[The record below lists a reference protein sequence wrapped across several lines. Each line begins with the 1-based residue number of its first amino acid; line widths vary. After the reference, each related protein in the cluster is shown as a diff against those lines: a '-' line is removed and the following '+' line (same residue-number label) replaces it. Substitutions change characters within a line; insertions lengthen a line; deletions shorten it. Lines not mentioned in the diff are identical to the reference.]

1 MGVDLGSLVLG
12 LCILV
17 VAFIPAAFAFLR
29 MFGMY
34 LDHEISLGE
43 LSAWTFAYIAA
54 FGITI
59 ATISSPV
66 GLLFAFM
73 TLALALVGPVAS
85 YLANQ
90 IGLQRMRE
98 RDIANYLQ
106 MAKERPD
113 IPYPYMK
120 LGDIFYASE
129 DFSLAARYYEAYL
142 KAMKSGRIKARL
154 KQCERRQRLAA
165 TKARICP
172 QCGAEN
178 PRSVTHCIECG
189 EPQPGLWEILEQFR
203 GQKAISLLLWLVGV
217 TIGIGLVLAVF
228 GVLHPVVAAGLYII
242 AAAGLFIYLYIRNTA
257 SEAMGGKDEM
267 TE

>member
-1 MGVDLGSLVLG
+1 MIGAFGGAFLLVAL
-12 LCILV
+12 LL
-17 VAFIPAAFAFLR
+17 AASIAVGFGFLR
-29 MFGMY
+29 MIGMF

-43 LSAWTFAYIAA
+43 LAVWTCAYLAA
-54 FGITI
+54 FAITI
-59 ATISSPV
+59 AT
-66 GLLFAFM
+66 LNWLFALM

-178 PRSVTHCIECG
+178 PRDVTHCIECG

-203 GQKAISLLLWLVGV
+203 GQKAISLLLWSVGV
-217 TIGIGLVLAVF
+217 TIGIGLVLSVF
-228 GVLHPVVAAGLYII
+228 GVLHPVVAVGLYII

-257 SEAMGGKDEM
+257 SEATGGKDKM